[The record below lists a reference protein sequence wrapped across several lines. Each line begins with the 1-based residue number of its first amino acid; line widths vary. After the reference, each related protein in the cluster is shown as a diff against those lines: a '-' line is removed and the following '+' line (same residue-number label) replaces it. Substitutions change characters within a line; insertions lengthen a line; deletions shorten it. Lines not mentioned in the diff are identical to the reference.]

1 MQLLHSCAIPIV
13 EFASVSLLLDEN
25 SGERIVAAS
34 PLSTTPFSFLALDEL
49 DDYLLHIHNEN
60 IRIQKSETVNNSNS
74 TNNNNNNAL
83 SLSCA
88 DHLASDDARHCTS
101 PQVFH
106 SEFSGLALHY
116 WMVRD
121 TELSHNAF
129 SALMGSQGTRHH
141 KSDKVVGVVI
151 CVGVSGGG
159 HPSSPLVRTLTARL
173 QDAVNVMK
181 RMVGDAEDCKNSY
194 KALLSTF
201 LLTEDEERRTNA
213 MVESE
218 QVTMELDLDTND
230 DEASNRKFGIK
241 SKRSFGLKRGAS
253 ADLMNAT
260 FASVSSADK
269 ARLLE
274 KRSAILSV
282 VERDCTLRKYGVRNK
297 TTDGN
302 ATKSRRRK
310 NKSDEVFKDF
320 DFTTPQQAK
329 SIVAKVAAEAA
340 RLRQPTPTNKKP
352 ALQKPQKDT
361 LPKLPL
367 RSSSTSMLAPPRA
380 GTSSAR
386 RSSYQSAASSKKAAT
401 PQAAFNAFDMDAEN
415 DEKINGTFIEFPGL
429 DDGNSTAHT
438 EASYSDNSFPHS
450 RQSRV
455 QQQPS
460 SFDPFSADESLSSPR
475 KSNSL
480 DDMNDDGNESQD
492 EDVTPPM
499 KLPTTVSTDGVR
511 RFQVNVAL
519 NEDLTCSYKQSKIS
533 SCTIEGVVQVQVKSD
548 SKGDKPF
555 VLLMRDPSRHI
566 RMIQENRRY
575 ALDRTD
581 NLSPTSEEDAGVDY
595 KFQISVPTAE
605 TYFPVMRYKC
615 SPELRP
621 VPIRVQTRIRVSQ
634 GFCRVALQ
642 ISSNPANEDD
652 LTDLT
657 IIMGVPL
664 EVRGESMLTHPPGG
678 VWNASKRSVVWCVA
692 ELGDGEKF
700 QLQAQFEI
708 LDEKRGEAEIEKP
721 KFPVLVRCQ
730 CMYAQLSDVELE
742 VRDIPGL
749 YNAEIA
755 MKLARRFRLSH
766 RERS

>member
-1 MQLLHSCAIPIV
+1 MKLLHSCAIPVV
-13 EFASVSLLLDEN
+13 EFASVSLLLDE
-25 SGERIVAAS
+25 SAGERIVAAS
-34 PLSTTPFSFLALDEL
+34 PLSTTPFCFLALEEL
-49 DDYLLHIHNEN
+49 DEYLLHIHNEN
-60 IRIQKSETVNNSNS
+60 IRIQKSDNTTSLQLDS
-74 TNNNNNNAL
+74 TAA
-83 SLSCA
+83 A
-88 DHLASDDARHCTS
+88 DQLACDDARLSAS
-101 PQVFH
+101 PQVFR

-121 TELSHNAF
+121 SDFSHSAF
-129 SALMGSQGTRHH
+129 SALMGSQGTRY
-141 KSDKVVGVVI
+141 KSDKVVGVVV

-181 RMVGDAEDCKNSY
+181 RMAGDAEDCKNGY

-201 LLTEDEERRTNA
+201 LLTEDEERRTNN

-230 DEASNRKFGIK
+230 DEGLSRKFGIK

-253 ADLMNAT
+253 ADLVNAT

-269 ARLLE
+269 ARRFE
-274 KRSAILSV
+274 KGSAILSV
-282 VERDCTLRKYGVRNK
+282 VERDSTLRKYGVRSK
-297 TTDGN
+297 N
-302 ATKSRRRK
+302 ADESAGKSRRRK
-310 NKSDEVFKDF
+310 NKTDEVFKDF
-320 DFTTPQQAK
+320 DFTTPKQAQ
-329 SIVAKVAAEAA
+329 SIVAKAAAESA
-340 RLRQPTPTNKKP
+340 RLRQPTSTSKKP

-361 LPKLPL
+361 LPKQIPL
-367 RSSSTSMLAPPRA
+367 RTSSVSMLAPPRA
-380 GTSSAR
+380 GTSAR
-386 RSSYQSAASSKKAAT
+386 RSSYHSAVSAKKAAV
-401 PQAAFNAFDMDAEN
+401 PQAAFNAFDMDAES
-415 DEKINGTFIEFPGL
+415 DEKTNGTFIEFPGL
-429 DDGNSTAHT
+429 DEGNSRTAESRQKRFQETDSSHT
-438 EASYSDNSFPHS
+438 DSSFPQSSHS
-450 RQSRV
+450 KGSQS
-455 QQQPS
+455 S
-460 SFDPFSADESLSSPR
+460 SFDPFPANDSSSLSSPR
-475 KSNSL
+475 KSKSL
-480 DDMNDDGNESQD
+480 DDIMYDGEGSQEEDIESL
-492 EDVTPPM
+492 
-499 KLPTTVSTDGVR
+499 KSRTTSSTDGVHR
-511 RFQVNVAL
+511 YQVNVAL

-533 SCTIEGVVQVQVKSD
+533 SCTIEGVIQVQVKSE
-548 SKGDKPF
+548 SQHDKSF

-575 ALDRTD
+575 AFDKTE
-581 NLSPTSEEDAGVDY
+581 NLSATSEEDAGVDY

-605 TYFPVMRYKC
+605 NYFPVMRYKC

-664 EVRGESMLTHPPGG
+664 EVRGESMLTSPPGG

-708 LDEKRGEAEIEKP
+708 LDEKRAEAEVEKP

-730 CMYAQLSDVELE
+730 CMYAQLSDIELE
-742 VRDIPGL
+742 VRNTL
-749 YNAEIA
+749 EESNSEIA